1 VKTTPSFTYRLIGI
15 AVPPVIPFSRGKSY
29 CRVVVSSPFA
39 PPRQRQND
47 AAKAPPV
54 RAKPRLLSRHPLVG
68 FGWRRELRRRRGI
81 KLRQRRAK
89 RIKARAWGNLS
100 SSMARRIAAA
110 TAACSSWSDQLLGWP
125 DIISRHLSSKER
137 GDNALRRRRS
147 SCPTFVIL
155 PCRSSA
161 RHAASAAVT
170 MWRGSWRSMATP
182 SCPICCRRSP
192 IGRRGPSASMISA
205 RWSMRGLRRR

>member
-1 VKTTPSFTYRLIGI
+1 
-15 AVPPVIPFSRGKSY
+15 
-29 CRVVVSSPFA
+29 VVVSSPFA

-81 KLRQRRAK
+81 KLRQRPAK
-89 RIKARAWGNLS
+89 RIKARGMGKPILVDGTPNCCGNDSVLVVVRS
-100 SSMARRIAAA
+100 IIGMARYN
-110 TAACSSWSDQLLGWP
+110 W
-125 DIISRHLSSKER
+125 
-137 GDNALRRRRS
+137 
-147 SCPTFVIL
+147 PTFVQQGEGRQCPETATVVVSDLVIL

-192 IGRRGPSASMISA
+192 IGRRRGPSASMIGA
-205 RWSMRGLRRR
+205 RWSMRGLRRARRVQEHSRRAHVSWR